1 MSGSDGKRI
10 CLQNR
15 RPELDPWVG
24 KVPWRRK
31 WNPFQYCL
39 GNSMDS
45 GAWWAIAREVAES
58 QIRLCN

>member
-24 KVPWRRK
+24 KVSWRKK
-31 WNPFQYCL
+31 WNPFQYGL

-45 GAWWAIAREVAES
+45 GAWRAAVHEVAES
-58 QIRLCN
+58 QIRLRN